1 MQPNGIEKLLA
12 IMKRLRAPDGC
23 PWDREQTHR
32 TLRPYLLEEAY
43 EVADAIDRGEPR
55 RLCEELGDLLLQVV
69 FHAQLAD
76 EVGTFN
82 FDQVATGIAEKLVRR
97 HPHVFADQPAAT
109 AVEAWNR
116 WDAIKVQERKAQG
129 EPAPSSLLDQVAAA
143 QPALA
148 RATALAA
155 KAARSGFDWPDHD
168 AVLDKVDEE
177 TSELRHAVRS
187 GQPAQTE
194 AELGDLLFAVA
205 SLAAR
210 LKLDP
215 EASLARANTKFVRR
229 FQAIEQELQREGLE
243 FSQLTAEQLDLRW
256 QRTKQDEP

>member
-1 MQPNGIEKLLA
+1 
-12 IMKRLRAPDGC
+12 
-23 PWDREQTHR
+23 
-32 TLRPYLLEEAY
+32 
-43 EVADAIDRGEPR
+43 
-55 RLCEELGDLLLQVV
+55 
-69 FHAQLAD
+69 
-76 EVGTFN
+76 
-82 FDQVATGIAEKLVRR
+82 
-97 HPHVFADQPAAT
+97 
-109 AVEAWNR
+109 
-116 WDAIKVQERKAQG
+116 
-129 EPAPSSLLDQVAAA
+129 
-143 QPALA
+143 
-148 RATALAA
+148 
-155 KAARSGFDWPDHD
+155 
-168 AVLDKVDEE
+168 
-177 TSELRHAVRS
+177 VRS